1 MYLID
6 TQIFIWTLVRPE
18 TLSAGTKRILENE
31 FIFVSQ
37 ISLFEITIKQKIG
50 KLPELALSTNELA
63 NRVGNDG
70 FNLLDLKTKHLEAYT
85 KIPLKGNHR
94 DPFDRLLLATALS
107 ENLANISADENFK
120 LYAPQV
126 SVFGND

>member
-18 TLSAGTKRILENE
+18 MLSAGTKRILENE

-37 ISLFEITIKQKIG
+37 ISLFEITIKQTIG
-50 KLPELALSTNELA
+50 KLPELALSINELA
-63 NRVGNDG
+63 DCIGNDD
-70 FNLLDLKTKHLEAYT
+70 FNLLDLKTKHLEAYAQ
-85 KIPLKGNHR
+85 IPLLASHR

-107 ENLANISADENFK
+107 ENLAIISADKQFK
-120 LYAPQV
+120 LYAPQI
-126 SVFGND
+126 SVIGNE